1 MSIPQAQIMQL
12 KAFVSVLKAQP
23 AMLHH
28 PELGFL
34 RDYLE
39 SLGATL
45 PPKPEAAKAEEGKC
59 PMKEDTPAPPEPEEE
74 EVEEEPMSEES
85 DVDLDMEGVVEADK
99 EDPVSMGDPKKELGE
114 DDFDKF
120 DAKKSEAMGVFSE
133 GEWEK
138 AIPIFTEAIEINA
151 TSAMPFVKRGQ
162 CFMKLSK
169 PNACIRDC
177 TRAIEINPDNA
188 AAHKFRGR
196 AHRLLGNF
204 LEAAKDLRLAC
215 KIDFDDQADEWLRE
229 VTPNAKKI
237 EEHERGKQRRKEE
250 KELAEKKARIE
261 KAREA
266 RAKAAAEG
274 PPPMPDMG
282 GMPGGMGG
290 MGGLFSDPELLES
303 LSDPEVAAAFE
314 DITSNPANIMK
325 YQGNP
330 KVMKLLT
337 KMAGKMG
344 GGGGGAP
351 GGMGGL
357 GGMFGGMGGGG
368 MPGGMG
374 GMPGG
379 MGGMPEGMADMM
391 GGMGGGAPPPPSGG
405 GAKPPSATDDLD

>member
-1 MSIPQAQIMQL
+1 M
-12 KAFVSVLKAQP
+12 
-23 AMLHH
+23 
-28 PELGFL
+28 G
-34 RDYLE
+34 
-39 SLGATL
+39 
-45 PPKPEAAKAEEGKC
+45 AEEGKC

-85 DVDLDMEGVVEADK
+85 DVELDMEGVVEADK

-188 AAHKFRGR
+188 AAHKYRGR

-229 VTPNAKKI
+229 VTPNAKKLKNMR
-237 EEHERGKQRRKEE
+237 EENNVGK
-250 KELAEKKARIE
+250 KK
-261 KAREA
+261 K
-266 RAKAAAEG
+266 
-274 PPPMPDMG
+274 
-282 GMPGGMGG
+282 
-290 MGGLFSDPELLES
+290 
-303 LSDPEVAAAFE
+303 
-314 DITSNPANIMK
+314 N
-325 YQGNP
+325 
-330 KVMKLLT
+330 LLT
-337 KMAGKMG
+337 KRPVSK
-344 GGGGGAP
+344 
-351 GGMGGL
+351 GL
-357 GGMFGGMGGGG
+357 ER
-368 MPGGMG
+368 
-374 GMPGG
+374 
-379 MGGMPEGMADMM
+379 PEQRLLQRAHPQCQIWEVCQEVCQEVWE
-391 GGMGGGAPPPPSGG
+391 AFLVTLSFW
-405 GAKPPSATDDLD
+405 KVCLI